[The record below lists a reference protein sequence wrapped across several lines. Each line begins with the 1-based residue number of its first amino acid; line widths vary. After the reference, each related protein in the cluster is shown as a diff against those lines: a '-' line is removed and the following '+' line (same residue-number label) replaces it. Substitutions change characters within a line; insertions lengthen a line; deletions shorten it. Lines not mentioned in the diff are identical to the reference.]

1 MMPRSVNLRGLT
13 LAEAEAKVREFVANV
28 QEKLLA
34 NFEIDMIDW
43 GADPDD
49 LATELARQR
58 AELVQLREVAMKRWR
73 VMAERGGKPLN

>member
-28 QEKLLA
+28 REESLA

-58 AELVQLREVAMKRWR
+58 AELVQLARWR
-73 VMAERGGKPLN
+73 